1 MQLGVPLA
9 VLIGIISGLAL
20 ILLPLTA
27 TIDRPA
33 PEGVGGPDRRE
44 RDVVRDPNVL
54 VRRTVGGE

>member
-33 PEGVGGPDRRE
+33 PEGVGGPDRP
-44 RDVVRDPNVL
+44 VVRDPNVL